1 MKTNTNSLSFTRI
14 LDRVIELNDI
24 KSLSNDDLTNMLLK
38 LIKTEV
44 SVSCVKEIRTL
55 FKSLKTIVNKAPKFL
70 LEEISTAH
78 PTLTIPEILN
88 PTITTTEEPTEEL
101 LLEENQLSLFATP
114 KAVEETKTIA
124 GLVSIEKNSET
135 KICDL
140 ESEISKL
147 QDDLV
152 EKYSLISSLENKLTT
167 YELSTDSTGLNIE
180 YDNSFTMDN
189 LLSYNSFDSVLL
201 DIKIPKELIIQS
213 SYFIDSNK
221 IVNLPTLV
229 KRGNNLEPVKY
240 LSFNA

>member
-1 MKTNTNSLSFTRI
+1 MKTNTNSLSFTKI

-24 KSLSNDDLTNMLLK
+24 KSLSNDDLTNILLK
-38 LIKTEV
+38 IIKTEV
-44 SVSCVKEIRTL
+44 SISGVKDIRTL
-55 FKSLKTIVNKAPKFL
+55 FKSL
-70 LEEISTAH
+70 
-78 PTLTIPEILN
+78 
-88 PTITTTEEPTEEL
+88 
-101 LLEENQLSLFATP
+101 
-114 KAVEETKTIA
+114 
-124 GLVSIEKNSET
+124 
-135 KICDL
+135 
-140 ESEISKL
+140 
-147 QDDLV
+147 
-152 EKYSLISSLENKLTT
+152 TT
-167 YELSTDSTGLNIE
+167 YEPSTNSTGLNIE